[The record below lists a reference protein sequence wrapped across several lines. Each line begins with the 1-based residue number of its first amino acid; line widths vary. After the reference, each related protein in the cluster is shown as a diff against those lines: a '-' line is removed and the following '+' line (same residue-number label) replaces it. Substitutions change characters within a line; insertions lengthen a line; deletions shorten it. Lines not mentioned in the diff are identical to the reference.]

1 MQKLRHD
8 KEVAYQRTLNK
19 ITINKEK
26 AQLRRA
32 ENRQTAKQLLQNEV
46 NTGINAS
53 CSTAGMS
60 SSLTKARRSSA
71 KRRLSAADTDVN
83 ATAGMSS
90 SLTRARHSSA
100 KRQRGA
106 VDTDVNETTAG
117 SLTKAR
123 RSSAKWRLSAADTD
137 VNATAG
143 MSSSLTK
150 ALHSSAKRQ
159 QGTVNSDSDVNATTG
174 LSESG
179 QGYKTCTCL
188 TP

>member
-1 MQKLRHD
+1 MYKQQALVQKLRHD

-60 SSLTKARRSSA
+60 SSLTKA
-71 KRRLSAADTDVN
+71 
-83 ATAGMSS
+83 
-90 SLTRARHSSA
+90 
-100 KRQRGA
+100 
-106 VDTDVNETTAG
+106 
-117 SLTKAR
+117 
-123 RSSAKWRLSAADTD
+123 
-137 VNATAG
+137 
-143 MSSSLTK
+143 
-150 ALHSSAKRQ
+150 LHSSAKRQ

-179 QGYKTCTCL
+179 QGYKTCTC
-188 TP
+188 TMHHEAASSCME